1 MITFVYD
8 STKVEYF
15 NNVDMGSI
23 TDAPTSTIDRGLNFA
38 DLIVDPNEDIR
49 VTSSDYIVPLGTD
62 FIVDEITSE
71 ENYNQIVFTETT
83 YPFGTIKVGS
93 STNESAT
100 VIFIAKPEPI
110 VLYEKAIVVRKQ
122 AWTGSGT
129 LFEIANGLERKVA
142 PYIGGSGPLRVSGA
156 AQDSGTFTFTE
167 DSIKTYGSSIDY
179 GTVDTAVGSSI
190 DYGQTTDVVNE
201 GETNYG
207 DIVTGD
213 GLPYGLFKLNG
224 TDVVSNRFKHYTG
237 SGSLQIRGSIDESF
251 IEPFNQI
258 YIVKTSHLFEIY
270 NYIIPDS
277 FTRATYIAS
286 GSLFNLSGG
295 IESKVYDYNS
305 GSVAEFGVG
314 GDYGSVDT
322 SATSTIDYGAV
333 TAYATDGEV
342 DNGQVVITDITY
354 PLTGLFK
361 ITGGDSAHSRT
372 YGEVGSGNLTTYKG
386 QAVVNAGQASD
397 FAFLPHWRGRGGA
410 RIFNAGIPD
419 SFSRPYAGSGSL
431 FHLGDKVEKATF
443 KYSSELIE
451 TVTPDI
457 VVLANDTTII
467 DTSSFIN
474 VSLSQN
480 GTGQF
485 QDGGF
490 AIGEHLKFTGG
501 AVDQIRKFDT
511 VSLDLRNYIEFE
523 INAIV
528 GTSSNGGE
536 NADPSEDL
544 RWAYSIDGGS
554 TFIDIGILIAETD
567 SGFTGIST
575 GTKNASIPT
584 GARTG
589 NTIIRIYQSFA
600 DGSAF
605 DEWGI
610 TDFTFTGIN
619 TTYTPLPESVGTND
633 YGTVDQ
639 SAGTT
644 EDYGTINAALTNGI
658 LDYGQLTNDYS
669 KFGSIN
675 IRGSATLAQLDHYT
689 GAIENRII
697 PIAQN
702 VTILPDEF
710 VNYNSVFAGVEILNS
725 GTGIGNSGGFNIGR
739 HLAFNGVGNISPRN
753 ISWTFDAREY
763 DEIAID
769 VIRGNSS
776 NGGEEPDPGED
787 LVLSYSVNGGVS
799 FTLISVILAENSTDG
814 LTGTVLKTFTI
825 PEAARTATTIFRM
838 GQSAQAG
845 VNIDDYGVTSVEM
858 ITNNP
863 SIGFIASI
871 QPGLFN
877 LSSSTITALQEPT
890 PQVYDVFGSGV
901 LNITGE
907 MSDIKT
913 VKGTYYGSGSLFHIG
928 DKVEKAVFRYTS
940 ESVEYVQTSIEHGSI
955 NDPVTSVLDQGLV
968 TEATSGEVDNGQ
980 VVITE
985 TTYPFGKLFEIGG
998 GDIAHGK
1005 SKTYVGTTLE
1015 INISG
1020 GYSNLQFSSQVDES
1034 TVLFNTSG
1042 GDSNSYT
1049 KIFIGSGDLFHI
1061 GDRVER
1067 RTFSYNSSS
1076 ITTIEDSIDSGV
1088 ITDPVNQTEDYGS
1101 VTIITSGGVN
1111 YGNMVT
1117 LPGDENPFG
1126 KLFEISGAST
1136 DKFFPKFI
1144 WNRESPPIRI
1154 FNEQQDPADFRF
1166 RPWWRSYGVLHVTN
1180 GPNGEFNTYAQV
1192 RPFIGSGSLF
1202 NIGDKFESVTYD
1214 YNDSSIVEFE
1224 VGGDYGSITN
1234 SATTFINYGSTG
1246 SIVNEGEFDNGQLVI
1261 TDIEYPLTG
1270 LFEFTGASVD
1280 QFIRGPYNAKEGR
1293 IRIFN
1298 EQQDPADFRFRPW
1311 WRGRPAYTAL
1321 IGNAETP
1328 RSRDFVGSGS
1338 LFNIGD
1344 KFESV
1349 TYDYNES
1356 SIEVFT
1362 SGGDYGFIASSATTI
1377 IDYGAVIA
1385 HANDGEYDNGQI
1397 VIIDIEY
1404 PLTGLFEFNGAAVSQ
1419 FFRGPYIGS
1428 GQISFYKGQFADTDF
1443 SKLAHWTASGSYFVS
1458 GIAETP
1464 RSRDFVG
1471 AGSLFNIGDKIESV
1485 TYDYTSGSVEE
1496 FNIENNYGF
1505 IDNTPT
1511 SLLDNGSIIAP
1522 TNDGEFDYGQV
1533 IITDIRY
1540 PLTGLF
1546 RITGGDKGH
1555 KQTFSEVSQTVEIT
1569 ISGGAVEKFT
1579 SGDDES
1585 TILFEFGSG
1594 YSSLAFAKGNYS
1606 GSGSL
1611 FHIGDKV
1618 EKAVFSY
1625 NTSSIVDSAEY
1636 YDYGTI
1642 DTTPTSFIDTGSVA
1656 VPYYPSDDYGLTL
1669 ISEGKTNP
1677 FGLFKITGRDSGHK
1691 QTFAGDF
1698 GGSLFGARGAAEA
1711 AVWQTPE
1718 ETFLMK
1724 FSGGA
1729 VEKHIENWVGTGNI
1743 KIKEETPLAPNAA
1756 VRFRPWWRSYG
1767 EINLQG
1773 LGDVDDILI
1782 NYVSRGGTLS
1792 LYTNN
1797 EGYEWRSY
1805 RPSPRYVNSTYGQ
1818 IGGTFTYNGN
1828 SENQKVNVYGY
1839 YGDLRDPGT
1848 SGSLFTFNSATEVA
1862 GYNPQVDTVLYRVS
1876 GTAPSKF
1883 NPTWTSRP
1891 DGSPRLSG
1899 TPQLQLRFNLFGN
1912 VDPVDNFKVSGT
1924 PDLKI
1929 TLNYDGSGSLFAVGG
1944 STETRG
1950 FNPELETVL
1959 YRTGGRGTTLF
1970 SLLHVGSGSL
1980 FGFNSAT
1987 ESSTI
1992 DAPTST
1998 VLFVASGSAVPI
2010 AAVNHVGIGTY
2021 TTNGNAAERSS
2032 NSYTGEG
2039 SLFSAG
2045 SAAETT
2051 AVSESESTVLFVAS
2065 GGEAN
2070 AFVRSAV
2077 TTGNINIDVDADEA
2091 ATRIYTG
2098 QGSLFSI
2105 GGAVETV
2112 SVAEESTGLFNF
2124 VGNATL
2130 NRSRDFVGSGSLF
2143 GYSGAAEAAVVS
2155 PDLETGLFEISGN
2168 GDTSRSR
2175 IFTATGS
2182 ANVYGNVNDSF
2193 SRPYIGTG
2201 SFSAFGGA
2209 AEVAGYDPSE
2219 ETILY
2224 EFTGRA
2230 SIRATNKFVGSG
2242 SATFI
2247 GNAVPVIA
2255 VSFEGSGTFSAIGG
2269 AAESRTIDIEN
2280 IQLFKTSGAAT
2291 QSFTKGN
2298 YDTTGSATISGE
2310 VSDIKL
2316 TRSNNVFGYV
2326 STNGKAIEK
2335 QTDVY
2340 IGSGSL
2346 FALNSATLARAV
2358 DYDETGTGTQGEIV
2372 STNLFVFTGSN
2383 PGSVTR
2389 ITQPGTLEITVS
2401 GEGITRLYL
2410 FSPIRIFGTI
2420 I

>member
-15 NNVDMGSI
+15 TNVDMGSI

-38 DLIVDPNEDIR
+38 DLIVDPDEDIR
-49 VTSSDYIVPLGTD
+49 VTSNDYIVPLGTD
-62 FIVDEITSE
+62 FIVDEITAE
-71 ENYNQIVFTETT
+71 EEYNSIVFTETT
-83 YPFGTIKVGS
+83 YPFGNINLGGGEG
-93 STNESAT
+93 NSAT
-100 VIFIAKPEPI
+100 VVFAAKPDPI
-110 VLYEKAIVVRKQ
+110 TLREKAIVIRKQ

-129 LFEIANGLERKVA
+129 LFEIANGLERTVA
-142 PYIGGSGPLRVSGA
+142 PYIGGSGPLRIHGA
-156 AQDSGTFTFTE
+156 ALDSGTYTFTE
-167 DSIKTYGSSIDY
+167 DSIKTYGSSIDH

-190 DYGQTTDVVNE
+190 DYGQTTGVVDE

-207 DIVTGD
+207 DILTGD

-224 TDVVSNRFKHYTG
+224 TNVVSNRFKSYLGTG
-237 SGSLQIRGSIDESF
+237 SIKIRGSIDESF

-258 YIVKTSHLFEIY
+258 YIVQTSHLFEIY

-295 IESKVYDYNS
+295 LESKVYDYNS

-322 SATSTIDYGAV
+322 SATSTTDYGAV

-372 YGEVGSGNLTTYKG
+372 YGEVGSGNLKTYKG
-386 QAVVNAGQASD
+386 QAVVDAGQASD

-410 RIFNAGIPD
+410 RIFNATIPD
-419 SFSRPYAGSGSL
+419 AYSRVYAGSGSL

-443 KYSSELIE
+443 KYSSELIG
-451 TVTPDI
+451 TFIPDI

-474 VSLSQN
+474 VSLTQN
-480 GTGQF
+480 GTGVGST
-485 QDGGF
+485 GGF

-511 VSLDLRNYIEFE
+511 ISLDLRNYIEFE

-536 NADPSEDL
+536 DADPSEDL

-567 SGFTGIST
+567 SAFTGIST
-575 GTKNASIPT
+575 GTKNTSIPT

-600 DGSAF
+600 DGGAF
-605 DEWGI
+605 DQWGI
-610 TDFTFTGIN
+610 TDFTFSGIN
-619 TTYTPLPESVGTND
+619 TSYTPLPESVGIND

-644 EDYGTINAALTNGI
+644 EDYGAINAALTNGI

-689 GAIENRII
+689 GAIESRII

-710 VNYNSVFAGVEILNS
+710 VNYNSVFAGVQILNS
-725 GTGIGNSGGFNIGR
+725 GTGTSSTGGFNIGR
-739 HLAFNGVGNISPRN
+739 HLAFDGTGNISPRN

-769 VIRGNSS
+769 VIRGNNS
-776 NGGEEPDPGED
+776 NGGEEPDSGED
-787 LVLSYSVNGGVS
+787 LVLSYSVNGGIS
-799 FTLISVILAENSTDG
+799 FNLIGVILAENSTDG
-814 LTGTVLKTFTI
+814 LTGTVLKTLTI
-825 PEAARTATTIFRM
+825 PEAARTETTIFRM
-838 GQSAQAG
+838 GQSAQASIG
-845 VNIDDYGVTSVEM
+845 IDDYGVTSVEM

-863 SIGFIASI
+863 SSGFVSSI

-901 LNITGE
+901 LNISGE
-907 MSDIKT
+907 MSDIRT

-928 DKVEKAVFRYTS
+928 DKIEKAVFRYTS
-940 ESVEYVQTSIEHGSI
+940 ESVEYVQSSIEHGSI

-1005 SKTYVGTTLE
+1005 TKKYVGATLE

-1049 KIFIGSGDLFHI
+1049 KIFTGSGDLFHI

-1076 ITTIEDSIDSGV
+1076 VTTIEDSIDTGSIV
-1088 ITDPVNQTEDYGS
+1088 DPVTQSEDYGS

-1117 LPGDENPFG
+1117 VPGDENPFG
-1126 KLFEISGAST
+1126 KLFEISGASIE
-1136 DKFFPKFI
+1136 KFFPKFI
-1144 WNRESPPIRI
+1144 WDRESPPIKL
-1154 FNEQQDPADFRF
+1154 FNDQQDQADFRF
-1166 RPWWRSYGVLHVTN
+1166 VPWWRSYGELHVTN

-1202 NIGDKFESVTYD
+1202 NIGDKLESATYS
-1214 YNDSSIVEFE
+1214 YNESSVVEFTP
-1224 VGGDYGSITN
+1224 GGDYGSIGT
-1234 SATTFINYGSTG
+1234 SVTSFIDYGSVA
-1246 SIVNEGEFDNGQLVI
+1246 SVVNQGEYDNGQIVI
-1261 TDIEYPLTG
+1261 TEITYPLTG
-1270 LFEFTGASVD
+1270 LFEFTGAVQS
-1280 QFIRGPYNAKEGR
+1280 QFIRGPYNAKEG
-1293 IRIFN
+1293 IIN
-1298 EQQDPADFRFRPW
+1298 IYKGKSAPTDFRFTPW
-1311 WRGRPAYTAL
+1311 WRSYGEL
-1321 IGNAETP
+1321 ILSSTTETP
-1328 RSRDFVGSGS
+1328 RSRTHVGSGS

-1356 SIEVFT
+1356 SVVEFT
-1362 SGGDYGFIASSATTI
+1362 PGGDYGSIGTSVTSF
-1377 IDYGAVIA
+1377 IDYGSITSPTEG
-1385 HANDGEYDNGQI
+1385 GEFDNGQI
-1397 VIIDIEY
+1397 VITEITY
-1404 PLTGLFEFNGAAVSQ
+1404 PLTGLFSFTGVGETQ
-1419 FFRGPYIGS
+1419 FIRGPYSGS
-1428 GQISFYKGQFADTDF
+1428 GSITYYKGKSAPTDF
-1443 SKLAHWTASGSYFVS
+1443 RF
-1458 GIAETP
+1458 TP
-1464 RSRDFVG
+1464 WWRGYGELILSSDTHTTRSRDFVG
-1471 AGSLFNIGDKIESV
+1471 SGSLFHIGDKIESV
-1485 TYDYTSGSVEE
+1485 TYDYNSSSVVE
-1496 FNIENNYGF
+1496 FVAGGNYGTIDSTPTSF
-1505 IDNTPT
+1505 IDNGYVNAPT
-1511 SLLDNGSIIAP
+1511 SGGEIDNG
-1522 TNDGEFDYGQV
+1522 QV
-1533 IITDIRY
+1533 LITEITY

-1546 RITGGDKGH
+1546 SFSGG
-1555 KQTFSEVSQTVEIT
+1555 ESQSRSNNYIGTTIEIS
-1569 ISGGAVEKFT
+1569 ISGTAVEKFT
-1579 SGDDES
+1579 SGAGES
-1585 TILFEFGSG
+1585 TALFEFTNG
-1594 YSSLAFAKGNYS
+1594 YSGLAFTKGNYT

-1611 FHIGDKV
+1611 FHIGDRI
-1618 EKAVFSY
+1618 ERATFSY
-1625 NTSSIVDSAEY
+1625 NTSSIVDSTEY
-1636 YDYGTI
+1636 YDYGNIGTTSISTI
-1642 DTTPTSFIDTGSVA
+1642 DYGTVST
-1656 VPYYPSDDYGLTL
+1656 PYYPNTDYGLTL
-1669 ISEGKTNP
+1669 ISEGKENP
-1677 FGLFKITGRDSGHK
+1677 FGLFQISGSAIQPAK
-1691 QTFAGDF
+1691 LANWVGS
-1698 GGSLFGARGAAEA
+1698 GSLFTAKGAAEA

-1729 VEKHIENWVGTGNI
+1729 VEKHVENWVGTGNI

-1767 EINLQG
+1767 SINLSG

-1782 NYVSRGGTLS
+1782 NYVSRGGTLK
-1792 LYTNN
+1792 LYTNQ

-1805 RPSPRYVNSTYGQ
+1805 RPSPRYVNATYGQ

-1828 SENQKVNVYGY
+1828 SDTQKVNVYGY

-1862 GYNPQVDTVLYRVS
+1862 GYNPQTDTVLFKAS
-1876 GTAPSKF
+1876 GTSPSKW
-1883 NPTWTSRP
+1883 NPAWASRP

-1944 STETRG
+1944 STETLG
-1950 FNPELETVL
+1950 FNPDTETVL

-1980 FGFNSAT
+1980 FGFNSAA

-1998 VLFVASGSAVPI
+1998 VLFTASGSATPVI
-2010 AAVNHVGIGTY
+2010 TLNYFGSGTY
-2021 TTNGNAAERSS
+2021 TANGILDERRTNA
-2032 NSYTGEG
+2032 YLGEG

-2045 SAAETT
+2045 SAAETK
-2051 AVSESESTVLFVAS
+2051 AVSESESTILFVAS

-2077 TTGNINIDVDADEA
+2077 ATGNINIDVDADEA
-2091 ATRIYTG
+2091 TTRIYAG
-2098 QGSLFSI
+2098 EGSLFSV
-2105 GGAVETV
+2105 GGASESAT
-2112 SVAEESTGLFNF
+2112 VAEESTGLFNF

-2130 NRSRDFVGSGSLF
+2130 NRTKDFVGSGSLF

-2155 PDLETGLFEISGN
+2155 PDLETGLFEISGD

-2182 ANVYGNVNDSF
+2182 TNVYGSASSSF
-2193 SRPYIGTG
+2193 VTIYAGSG

-2230 SIRATNKFVGSG
+2230 SIRSTNKFVGSG
-2242 SATFI
+2242 SATFV
-2247 GNAVPVIA
+2247 GNVVPVIT

-2269 AAESRTIDIEN
+2269 GAESRTIDIEN
-2280 IQLFKTSGAAT
+2280 IQLFKASGAAT

-2346 FALNSATLARAV
+2346 FALNSATLARAI

-2383 PGSVTR
+2383 PGSITR
-2389 ITQPGTLEITVS
+2389 ITQPGTLEISVS